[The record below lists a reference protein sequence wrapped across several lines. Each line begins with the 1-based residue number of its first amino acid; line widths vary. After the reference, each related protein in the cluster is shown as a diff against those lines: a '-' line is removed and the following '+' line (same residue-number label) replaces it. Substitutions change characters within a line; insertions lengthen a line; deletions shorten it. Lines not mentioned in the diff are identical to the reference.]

1 MTTSQRTAPRT
12 GPRTALCPGS
22 FDPPTNGHVDVIE
35 RAMRLFGRVV
45 VAVIDNPSKNSLFT
59 SAERSKLLEEMFGDD
74 IEVTSFS
81 GLLVDHVREV
91 GADTVVKGLRTVD
104 DYEYETQMAQM
115 NHHMTGMET
124 VFLATR
130 PQYRFISS
138 SLVKEIARLGGSVA
152 GLVPDVVENA
162 LKEKLS

>member
-1 MTTSQRTAPRT
+1 MLREI
-12 GPRTALCPGS
+12 L
-22 FDPPTNGHVDVIE
+22 
-35 RAMRLFGRVV
+35 
-45 VAVIDNPSKNSLFT
+45 
-59 SAERSKLLEEMFGDD
+59 GDQVE
-74 IEVTSFS
+74 ITSFR

-124 VFLATR
+124 VFFATR

-152 GLVPDVVENA
+152 GLVPDAVEKA

>member
-1 MTTSQRTAPRT
+1 MTTAQK
-12 GPRTALCPGS
+12 TALCPGS
-22 FDPPTNGHVDVIE
+22 FDPPTNGHADVIG
-35 RAMRLFGRVV
+35 RALALFDRVV
-45 VAVIDNPSKNSLFT
+45 VAVIDNPSKKSMF
-59 SAERSKLLEEMFGDD
+59 SPSERADLLKEIFGDD
-74 IEVTSFS
+74 IEVTSFR

-91 GADTVVKGLRTVD
+91 GADTVVKGLRTVE

-124 VFLATR
+124 LFMPTR

-138 SLVKEIARLGGSVA
+138 SLVKEIARLGGLVG
-152 GLVPDVVENA
+152 GLVPDVVEKA

>member
-1 MTTSQRTAPRT
+1 LTTAQK
-12 GPRTALCPGS
+12 TALCPGS
-22 FDPPTNGHVDVIE
+22 FDPPTNGHADVIG
-35 RAMRLFGRVV
+35 RALALFDRVV
-45 VAVIDNPSKNSLFT
+45 VAVIDNPSKKSMFT
-59 SAERSKLLEEMFGDD
+59 PSERADLLKEIFGDD

-91 GADTVVKGLRTVD
+91 GADTVVKGLRTVE

-124 VFLATR
+124 LFMPTR

-138 SLVKEIARLGGSVA
+138 SLVKEIARLGGSVG
-152 GLVPDVVENA
+152 GLIPDVVEKA
-162 LKEKLS
+162 LKEKMS